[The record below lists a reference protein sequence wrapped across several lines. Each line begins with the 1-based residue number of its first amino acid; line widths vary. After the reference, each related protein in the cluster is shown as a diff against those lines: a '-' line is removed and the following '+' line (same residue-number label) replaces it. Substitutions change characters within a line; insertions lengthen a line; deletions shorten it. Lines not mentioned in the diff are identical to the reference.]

1 MCAIGIDVPQE
12 KIDSRIGAVRTA
24 FNGHDKGIANGSYK
38 WLAKQIGKNTRN
50 DEGMIAI
57 FGDEWVTDGI
67 SSPGGV
73 ITS

>member
-1 MCAIGIDVPQE
+1 M
-12 KIDSRIGAVRTA
+12 A

-38 WLAKQIGKNTRN
+38 WLAKQIGKNTRH

-57 FGDEWVTDGI
+57 FGDEWLTDGI